1 MIVKKFLAVLVCMCS
16 LAGSASA
23 GLILTGNDPAHIAL
37 GSQFGAVGWVEGTNS
52 SNQAAFRQSNTLI
65 NPNWSVASRHGVL
78 ENDADGNSLYSNIRV
93 GFGGNYINNQ
103 GENRLVSNVF
113 LHPTKDIA
121 LFKFDIAFT
130 SVTPMDRHT
139 GFVTNG
145 TEGYTVGLGRLQFR
159 NDPASTFTGDRRAG
173 FDVVDGVNPFETEN
187 FSTTFNASSSPNRRP
202 LEMGTRSGDSGG
214 AFILGNSLLP
224 TNFLAGIIDSGT
236 FSNSFG
242 TESYYTRL
250 DNEWIDLTIAAN
262 TTAVPEPTSIILFST
277 GIGIVIRRAR
287 KKSKVKC

>member
-23 GLILTGNDPAHIAL
+23 GLMLPGNDPAHIAL

-52 SNQAAFRQSNTLI
+52 SNQTAFRQSNTLI
-65 NPNWSVASRHGVL
+65 NPNWSVASLHGVL
-78 ENDADGNSLYSNIRV
+78 ENDADRNSLYSNIRV

-145 TEGYTVGLGRLQFR
+145 TEGYTVGFGRLQYV
-159 NDPASTFTGDRRAG
+159 NDPVSTFTGDRRAG
-173 FDVVDGVNPFETEN
+173 FDVVDGINLFEPDN
-187 FSTTFNASSSPNRRP
+187 FKTRFDFAGQGNFRP
-202 LEMGTRSGDSGG
+202 LEMGGRNGDSGG
-214 AFILGNSLLP
+214 PWVLANLGLP
-224 TNFLAGIIDSGT
+224 TNFLAGIIDSGNLMNGFGT
-236 FSNSFG
+236 NSF
-242 TESYYTRL
+242 YTRVG
-250 DNEWIDLTIAAN
+250 DEINWINSVTS
-262 TTAVPEPTSIILFST
+262 VPEPTSITLT
-277 GIGIVIRRAR
+277 AIGFVYLVRRR
-287 KKSKVKC
+287 SRTK